1 MLILKKTT
9 SFSILWAIVLLKH
22 SLCLLENWNLVI
34 CQLILDLAMSTYCAL
49 FCGTT
54 IVAESAKDVVLE
66 SIRRQAEESSKDQL
80 EKRLAK
86 MESILYKLLEIS
98 NK

>member
-1 MLILKKTT
+1 MPNQENMNINFLCGCCSAKAEDGLI
-9 SFSILWAIVLLKH
+9 
-22 SLCLLENWNLVI
+22 E
-34 CQLILDLAMSTYCAL
+34 DLP
-49 FCGTT
+49 T